1 MRRVDSAV
9 SGFRA
14 SLGGVT
20 LALLLAAALA
30 APAGAQRYI
39 PTSDPRFPRLRYA
52 DSLNSVNDRCVVTQH
67 RLNPMIAP
75 IYVNGTPV
83 GFC

>member
-1 MRRVDSAV
+1 MARVDSAR

-14 SLGGVT
+14 ALGGAA
-20 LALLLAAALA
+20 LALLLAAAHA
-30 APAGAQRYI
+30 APAGAQRYV
-39 PTSDPRFPRLRYA
+39 PTSDPQFPRLRYA
-52 DSLNSVNDRCVVTQH
+52 DSLNSVNDRCVVTRH

-75 IYVNGTPV
+75 IYVNGEPV